1 LGLREGRFDSCIL
14 DMAKNKDEGKG
25 LDGYQENAI
34 IAFGQAKDAKEETEI
49 VKDMV
54 RYERHVKGDKEMK
67 KKKN

>member
-1 LGLREGRFDSCIL
+1 
-14 DMAKNKDEGKG
+14 MTKNKDEGKG

-54 RYERHVKGDKEMK
+54 LYEKHVKGDKEMK